1 MSDNLW
7 INLKILSK
15 LPPYAKLNTQ
25 HELFYIEYNS
35 LFSFTSIKRMIR
47 GDNRS
52 IAIKRIDKL
61 VKESIE
67 VLNND
72 STIKTH
78 LEGAMY
84 GLENLKKT
92 YSNDITTIASIDRII
107 DKIKANLHEEIF
119 FWTQGSL

>member
-72 STIKTH
+72 KEMSEK
-78 LEGAMY
+78 LGKNAR
-84 GLENLKKT
+84 NLVIEKFNWEKLAKEFVEIVKP
-92 YSNDITTIASIDRII
+92 YV
-107 DKIKANLHEEIF
+107 KAK
-119 FWTQGSL
+119 